1 LDTFYLSNIKFKL
14 VKELSEAVMGALPLG
29 QKTEYISEYSA
40 DLLFPIARVDKWQEM
55 NIESDRLPFYG
66 EDIWNAYEVSWLNHK
81 GKPIVAIVEFRL
93 PHDSPNIIE
102 SKSFKLYLNSLNQ
115 MKYGSEQEVVEI
127 LVRDLSAAAGA
138 TVSVVVRDLE
148 AMQNLVIQ
156 TPDYCIDDLDVEA
169 SVYHPDASLLAL
181 EEGALQVEEKVVS
194 HLLKSNCPVTN
205 QPDWGSVFIE
215 YKGPKICHESLLK
228 YVISF
233 REHTDFHEQCVERI
247 FIDIM
252 QHCKPEYLLVN
263 ARYVRRGGLD
273 INPYRASSEI
283 VLGNERLS
291 RQ

>member
-1 LDTFYLSNIKFKL
+1 
-14 VKELSEAVMGALPLG
+14 MGALPLG
-29 QKTEYISEYSA
+29 QKTDYISEYSA
-40 DLLFPIARVDKWQEM
+40 ELLFPIARVDKWEEM
-55 NIESDRLPFYG
+55 NIESERLPFYG
-66 EDIWNAYEVSWLNHK
+66 EDIWNAYEVSWLNAK

-115 MKYGSEQEVVEI
+115 MQYDSEQEVVDL

-138 TVSVVVRDLE
+138 EVSVVVRDLE

-169 SVYHPDASLLAL
+169 SIYHPDASLLAL
-181 EEGALQVEEKVVS
+181 EEGANQVEEKVVS

-215 YKGPKICHESLLK
+215 YRGAKICHESLLK

-252 QHCKPEYLLVN
+252 QQCEPEYLLVN

-273 INPYRASSEI
+273 INPYRASSPI

>member
-1 LDTFYLSNIKFKL
+1 
-14 VKELSEAVMGALPLG
+14 MGVLPLG

-40 DLLFPIARVDKWQEM
+40 ELLFPIARVDKWQEM
-55 NIESDRLPFYG
+55 GIESERLPFYG
-66 EDIWNAYEVSWLNHK
+66 EDIWNAYEVSWLNTK

-115 MKYGSEQEVVEI
+115 MRYESEHQVQEI
-127 LVRDLSAAAGA
+127 LERDLSQAAGA
-138 TVSVVVRDLE
+138 HVGVVIRDLE
-148 AMQNLVIQ
+148 AMQTLVIQ
-156 TPDYCIDDLDVEA
+156 TPDFCIDTLDVEA
-169 SVYHPDASLLAL
+169 SIYHPDASLLAL
-181 EEGALQVEEKVVS
+181 DKEAEQVEEKVVS

-215 YKGPKICHESLLK
+215 YRGAKICHESLLK

-252 QHCKPEYLLVN
+252 QQCQPEYLLVN

-273 INPYRASSEI
+273 INPYRASEPLL
-283 VLGNERLS
+283 LGNERLS

>member
-1 LDTFYLSNIKFKL
+1 MRY
-14 VKELSEAVMGALPLG
+14 
-29 QKTEYISEYSA
+29 
-40 DLLFPIARVDKWQEM
+40 
-55 NIESDRLPFYG
+55 ES
-66 EDIWNAYEVSWLNHK
+66 V
-81 GKPIVAIVEFRL
+81 
-93 PHDSPNIIE
+93 
-102 SKSFKLYLNSLNQ
+102 
-115 MKYGSEQEVVEI
+115 QEVESI

-138 TVSVVVRDLE
+138 DVSVVIRDLE

-156 TPDYCIDDLDVEA
+156 TADYCIDDLDVEA
-169 SVYHPDASLLAL
+169 SIYHPDASLLAL
-181 EEGALQVEEKVVS
+181 DEDAEQVEEKVVS

-215 YKGPKICHESLLK
+215 YRGAKICHESLLK

-252 QHCKPEYLLVN
+252 QKCAPDYLVVN

-273 INPYRASSEI
+273 INPYRASESLT
-283 VLGNERLS
+283 LGNERLS